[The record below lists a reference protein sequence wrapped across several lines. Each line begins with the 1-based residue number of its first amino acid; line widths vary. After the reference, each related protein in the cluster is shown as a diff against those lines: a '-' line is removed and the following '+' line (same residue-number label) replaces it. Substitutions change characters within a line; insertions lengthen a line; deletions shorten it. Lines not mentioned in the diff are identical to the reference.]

1 MESRWSDM
9 KSRIL
14 FLRLLLCF
22 TIAAFA
28 ATGSAVYGEQTKN
41 SFNRFSSLVDRLS
54 EQGFDKKRLKKIY
67 ADEKVSFDPEG
78 VSLFFMHSESSL
90 DYDQFVT
97 GPSVSRAKKYMKKHK
112 EKLERAEDEYG
123 VDKTIIT
130 AILLV
135 ETRLG
140 TYLGNRMVL
149 NTLSTMAALTDEK
162 MKESLWE
169 VTYSSRRLSRKAFEK
184 KVGEKAEWAF
194 EELKALL
201 TYSAREGLDATELT
215 GSYAGAMGISQFMP
229 TNALKL
235 AADGNDDGRVNL
247 FEHADAIASIANYL
261 KHYGWKPSISRQQ
274 AHKILY
280 KYNHSNYYVDTLLKI
295 SDRLK

>member
-1 MESRWSDM
+1 M
-9 KSRIL
+9 KCRFFFIRL
-14 FLRLLLCF
+14 FFCF
-22 TIAAFA
+22 TV
-28 ATGSAVYGEQTKN
+28 AVFLTAGTAVSGEQAANGADK
-41 SFNRFSSLVDRLS
+41 FSSLVDRLA
-54 EQGFDKKRLKKIY
+54 EEGFDRDRLERIY
-67 ADEKVSFDPEG
+67 ADEKVYFDPEG
-78 VSLFFMHSESSL
+78 VSLFFVHSESSL

-97 GPSVSRAKKYMKKHK
+97 DRSVSKAKEYMEEHK
-112 EKLERAEDEYG
+112 AKLDRAEDKYG

-149 NTLSTMAALTDEK
+149 NTLSTMAALQEEEL
-162 MKESLWE
+162 KEELWE
-169 VTYSSRRLSRKAFEK
+169 ATSASRRLTRKAFEK
-184 KVGEKAEWAF
+184 KAGEKSKWAY

-201 TYSAREGLDATELT
+201 KYSARENMDAAELT

-229 TNALKL
+229 SNALRL
-235 AADGNDDGRVNL
+235 ATDGNDDGRINL
-247 FEHADAIASIANYL
+247 FQHADAIASIANYL
-261 KHYGWKPSISRQQ
+261 KHYGWKPSISRKQ

-295 SDRLK
+295 SDRLKG